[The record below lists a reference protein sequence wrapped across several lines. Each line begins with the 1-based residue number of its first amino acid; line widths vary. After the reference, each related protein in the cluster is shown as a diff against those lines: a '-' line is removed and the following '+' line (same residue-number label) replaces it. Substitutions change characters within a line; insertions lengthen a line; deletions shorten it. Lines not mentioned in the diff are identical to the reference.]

1 MINYK
6 RTNSSNPHFQELIR
20 QLDADLTVTNGDEQ
34 AKFAEFN
41 RVDKV
46 NWVIIAYQKNQP
58 IGCGGFKMNGD
69 RAEIKRMFVH
79 RNCRGQKIGEQILK
93 ELENWASEEGVSGTL
108 LETGTNQHEAQNLY
122 KKLGYRIIPN
132 YGPYV
137 NFSDSICMAKDF

>member
-6 RTNSSNPHFQELIR
+6 RTNSSNPHFQQLIR
-20 QLDADLTVTNGDEQ
+20 ELDADLTVTNGDEQ

-41 RVDKV
+41 QVDKV
-46 NWVIIAYQKNQP
+46 KWVIVAYHNNQP
-58 IGCGGFKMNGD
+58 IGCGGFKMNGK
-69 RAEIKRMFVH
+69 RAEIKRMFVN
-79 RNCRGQKIGEQILK
+79 RNFRGQKIGEQILK
-93 ELENWASEEGVSGTL
+93 ELETWASEEGVSGTL